1 MRRGWYRIKGR
12 KERIEGGQELEA
24 ASVIVLKQRGQNIVS
39 MVNKTESFFSPF
51 DNPSLPSPYSHR
63 PSRPV
68 AFFQPP
74 LSQSVKWVTSPFP
87 LVNRCD
93 GTEKKAHCAPQ
104 GSHLLSVCG
113 FHFTSCLLM
122 PPLLLGCPR
131 TLPATP
137 PQPTSFSSTRT
148 TASPNT
154 TGGIKKNP
162 RGSFETK
169 RIRHLV

>member
-1 MRRGWYRIKGR
+1 MGNSCLWAQAIWCMRRGWYRIKGR

-93 GTEKKAHCAPQ
+93 GTEKKSPLCTSRLSSPF
-104 GSHLLSVCG
+104 SVWVPFHLLYLNAT
-113 FHFTSCLLM
+113 FTVGV
-122 PPLLLGCPR
+122 PPH
-131 TLPATP
+131 
-137 PQPTSFSSTRT
+137 PTSYPTPTYLLF
-148 TASPNT
+148 
-154 TGGIKKNP
+154 I
-162 RGSFETK
+162 
-169 RIRHLV
+169 H